1 MTNYER
7 YFGTPEKCSIMEVH
21 RDYWSKTVTVFQIKL
36 EHAMEFKQY
45 IARFESIEAYQ
56 AWLKAP
62 FDDGTIKFE
71 D

>member
-1 MTNYER
+1 
-7 YFGTPEKCSIMEVH
+7 MEVR

-36 EHAMEFKQY
+36 DHAMEFKQY

>member
-1 MTNYER
+1 
-7 YFGTPEKCSIMEVH
+7 MEVH

-45 IARFESIEAYQ
+45 IARFESIEDYQ
-56 AWLKAP
+56 TWLKAP
-62 FDDGTIKFE
+62 FDCGTIKFE